1 MYSDFGLF
9 RLVQLYFWWI
19 EKQLRKSLLQQPCS
33 CGTPF
38 AATIQSTKETTSGS
52 TAAVWL
58 RNNEKSQSMVT
69 IYLFRSRRLQFSV
82 TLEYV
87 MLYARRGLGPSYK
100 YTWHMSIFRMDG
112 IALGFKSTRN
122 GVPSRAY
129 LDGCRTRVAL

>member
-33 CGTPF
+33 CGVPF
-38 AATIQSTKETTSGS
+38 LRLLCNQQRKPPA
-52 TAAVWL
+52 AAVWL